1 MAGTN
6 AATSITMEVLMEWD
20 MVTPVRI
27 VLKGRVGAKYGPA
40 TLLIT
45 QKDVREPTRKFLRY
59 LP

>member
-6 AATSITMEVLMEWD
+6 AATGITVEVLVEWD
-20 MVTPVRI
+20 VITPVRI
-27 VLKGRVGAKYGPA
+27 VLESRVRAEYGPA

-45 QKDVREPTRKFLRY
+45 QKDVREPMRKFLRY